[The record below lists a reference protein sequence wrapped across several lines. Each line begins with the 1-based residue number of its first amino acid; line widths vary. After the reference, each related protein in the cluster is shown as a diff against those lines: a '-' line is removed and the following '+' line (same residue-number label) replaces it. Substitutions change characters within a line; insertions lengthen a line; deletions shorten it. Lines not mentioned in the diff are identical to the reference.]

1 MLPPTLDAFPEDI
14 LCGCDECGRG
24 PLFGDVCAAAVVWP
38 LEFTPQNQDD
48 AKILNGIKDSKK
60 MTAKQRAIASDFIK
74 KHALAYGIATVSN
87 HEIDSTNIL
96 IATYKAMHLALDMI
110 SVNYDRIAVDG
121 NRFKRYMDKQHVCVV
136 GGDNKIFQIAAAS
149 ILAKEY
155 RDSEIIELVKTQPEL
170 AVYKLE
176 KNKGY
181 GTKEHMNALRE
192 HGITPYHRKSFIH
205 I

>member
-1 MLPPTLDAFPEDI
+1 MLPQTLDEFPDNI

-24 PLFGDVCAAAVVWP
+24 ALFGDVCAAAVVWP
-38 LEFTPQNQDD
+38 HEFAPQNKED
-48 AKILNGIKDSKK
+48 AKNLDGIKDSKK

-74 KHALAYGIATVSN
+74 KHALAYGIAIVSN

-96 IATYKAMHLALDMI
+96 IATYKAMHLALDKI
-110 SVNYDRIAVDG
+110 SVTYDRIAVDG
-121 NRFKRYMDKQHVCVV
+121 NRFSKYRDKPHTCVV
-136 GGDNKIFQIAAAS
+136 GGDNKVFQIAAAS

-155 RDSEIIELVKTQPEL
+155 RDSQVIELVKTQPEL
-170 AVYKLE
+170 AVYKLD